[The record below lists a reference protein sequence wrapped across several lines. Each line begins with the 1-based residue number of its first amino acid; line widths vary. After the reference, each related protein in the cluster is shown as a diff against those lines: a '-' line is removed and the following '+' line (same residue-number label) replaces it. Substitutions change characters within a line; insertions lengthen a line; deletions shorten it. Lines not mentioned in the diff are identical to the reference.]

1 MLLITIAVFLLNREK
16 IEKRLLKNISF
27 KITNLLQTTV
37 QISDVDFKYNGD
49 LMINNFII
57 FDHKNDTLIY
67 VDKITTSI
75 LTPTNILT
83 SNTKLTSLDL
93 SNGVIKIIK
102 HPGDSLTNFEV
113 FITKVKQNNNTE
125 IKDFS
130 LELKNL
136 ILNDFR
142 VDLLNKSTLSN
153 QLNGFNLTVYDLKY
167 LKSQTSLSIE
177 NVSYTDL
184 YGLRLDDFYSKI
196 T

>member
-1 MLLITIAVFLLNREK
+1 MVLITIVVFLLNREK

-83 SNTKLTSLDL
+83 SNTKLTSLDIL
-93 SNGVIKIIK
+93 
-102 HPGDSLTNFEV
+102 
-113 FITKVKQNNNTE
+113 E
-125 IKDFS
+125 I
-130 LELKNL
+130 L
-136 ILNDFR
+136 
-142 VDLLNKSTLSN
+142 
-153 QLNGFNLTVYDLKY
+153 
-167 LKSQTSLSIE
+167 
-177 NVSYTDL
+177 
-184 YGLRLDDFYSKI
+184 
-196 T
+196 